1 MSVDNDVVAA
11 TSGSDDSDAKHEK
24 TVPPNKPR
32 ITWSDSYSK
41 AQEAIESLST
51 ILPYIPPELTAS
63 DTPAHSLL
71 HDEEIASQ
79 ISRLLRQPDSGAGD
93 DELCRW
99 LFDTFQSSES
109 DLHLIVLRYL
119 PIIAGVYLSR
129 VNQQKPLAG
138 LEVVLLAFY
147 TYETTIRNGQPIS
160 VSVPDLS
167 HTSIYHETKLTSKS
181 SAVELNIAVLSPS
194 LEPHTAV
201 RSTRRAR
208 IIGVG
213 LELYFSKISKLPIRS
228 KIELCEFC
236 EIWAGEDGDI
246 YRDSQESSS
255 EGEGEGEDTI
265 EEESSS
271 TLKRGGKE
279 GRTILPWELLQ
290 PILRILGHCLMGPDT
305 DEELYE
311 AACGAC
317 RALYARSLH
326 DLNPKAILATGSL
339 LKLVKIAS
347 DCDDDGFDPTE
358 IPQTNLISL

>member
-1 MSVDNDVVAA
+1 MSVHTDV
-11 TSGSDDSDAKHEK
+11 SNSSSDDNVTKNEK
-24 TVPPNKPR
+24 TATPSKPR
-32 ITWSDSYSK
+32 ITWSDSYTK
-41 AQEAIESLST
+41 AQKAIESLST
-51 ILPYIPPELTAS
+51 ILPYVPPNLTAS
-63 DTPAHSLL
+63 DTPACSLL
-71 HDEEIASQ
+71 HDEEVASQ

-129 VNQQKPLAG
+129 VNQHKPLAG

-147 TYETTIRNGQPIS
+147 TYETTVRNGQPIS

-167 HTSIYHETKLTSKS
+167 HTSIYHETKLTSKNS
-181 SAVELNIAVLSPS
+181 SVELNIAVLSPS

-228 KIELCEFC
+228 KIEFCEFC

-246 YRDSQESSS
+246 YRDSQESS
-255 EGEGEGEDTI
+255 GDGGEDMI
-265 EEESSS
+265 EEEESSS
-271 TLKRGGKE
+271 TSKRRWKE
-279 GRTILPWELLQ
+279 GRTVLPWELLQ
-290 PILRILGHCLMGPDT
+290 PILRILGHCLMGPNT
-305 DEELYE
+305 DNELYE
-311 AACGAC
+311 AASGAC

-347 DCDDDGFDPTE
+347 DSDDDGFDPTD
-358 IPQTNLISL
+358 IQQTNLISL